1 MVLHTRIVGWIFAL
15 VVAAAIPAFAQTG
28 KSPTP
33 GPTATG
39 KDNLFQSVR
48 PQIYV
53 VIREHPT
60 GADLVEITAVDP
72 DYPRELLKTQIE
84 SLGQTLKNN
93 ARGLFVSDPRSANY
107 AGTTK
112 ATFGIDGLI
121 EGGRFQLT
129 PLIRALAGALAPNS
143 IEGVSVVY
151 EKQRPTAET
160 VRDFR
165 SAAVDVQAD
174 AQPGSIGIEYR
185 VHIKDQDPS
194 KIEIPDSALATAQV
208 ANQSVPSGGPDMVTL
223 IVIGVAAVAVGAL
236 VYSLTLR
243 RPRQR

>member
-1 MVLHTRIVGWIFAL
+1 MVLRTRILGWIFAL
-15 VVAAAIPAFAQTG
+15 VVAGAIPASAQSG
-28 KSPTP
+28 KSPTT
-33 GPTATG
+33 GPTVAN

-48 PQIYV
+48 PQIFV

-72 DYPRELLKTQIE
+72 EYPRELLKSQIE
-84 SLGQTLKNN
+84 RLGQTLNN
-93 ARGLFVSDPRSANY
+93 SARGLFISDPRSANY
-107 AGTTK
+107 AGTIK

-129 PLIRALAGALAPNS
+129 PLIRTLAGAPAPNVV
-143 IEGVSVVY
+143 EGVSVVY
-151 EKQRPTAET
+151 EKQRPSVET

-165 SAAVDVQAD
+165 SSAVDVQAD

-185 VHIKDQDPS
+185 VHIKDQDPA

-208 ANQSVPSGGPDMVTL
+208 ANQSVPSGGLDMVTV